1 MKNRNDFQKGVLTST
16 FFHIILIAFSLWFN
30 IPMREE
36 KREYVDL
43 TWTNLPTRAV
53 IQSSPKGS
61 SSPSPIRKE
70 ARPIEPTTPVDL
82 PKLRSMKELESL
94 PLSQKEKLQSEEG
107 ALSSSKSF
115 SEMEEKESLN
125 IKEEE
130 KKVMKGSDEEK
141 EKTSYILEGSP
152 AERLIL
158 SKVVPKYP
166 PGLQKEVMVRIQLVV
181 DPDGTVTSLIPLQKG
196 DPILDEISLKAL
208 SQWKFAPLPSDRPQ
222 LPQEGQITFI
232 FRLE

>member
-1 MKNRNDFQKGVLTST
+1 
-16 FFHIILIAFSLWFN
+16 
-30 IPMREE
+30 
-36 KREYVDL
+36 
-43 TWTNLPTRAV
+43 
-53 IQSSPKGS
+53 
-61 SSPSPIRKE
+61 
-70 ARPIEPTTPVDL
+70 
-82 PKLRSMKELESL
+82 
-94 PLSQKEKLQSEEG
+94 
-107 ALSSSKSF
+107 
-115 SEMEEKESLN
+115 MEEKESLN

-130 KKVMKGSDEEK
+130 KKVMKGSEEEK

-152 AERLIL
+152 SERRIL

-208 SQWKFAPLPSDRPQ
+208 SQWKFAPLPSDLPQ